1 LAFLNKRLFFF
12 LFILIVGTL
21 SLVGYYFAKPFL
33 EERLKKRS
41 SDSREIKETI
51 TIGVDNWIG
60 YFPLCSPEMQKRMR
74 NEGYRLQCEDDN
86 ADYPARMK
94 ALKQGKIDF
103 AVATVDSFLL
113 NGAKEDFPGVII
125 LVIDESK
132 GGDAIVA
139 RKSSFKSIED
149 LKNKQGYQ
157 VAFTPNSPS
166 EHLLKSVSVHFEVP
180 QLQSHSKDW
189 KVETNGSSEAL
200 QKILSG
206 KVDVAVLWEPDVS
219 RAISNPDIVKILGS
233 EDTHKLIVDILL
245 VGRHFLIDE
254 PDVTKLLLANYFRTL
269 KYYREHPDAL
279 ASDVE
284 EKVKL
289 PAEKVAIM
297 LKGAEMM
304 GLYENATNWFGVG
317 TGGSLGYEGLTDTI
331 ESTSQI
337 LVDHGDFSSSPI
349 PNKDPYRLQ
358 NRTFIKDLFEQG
370 IAGDAGVEPEAGKGP
385 GDIESLE
392 RKFSPLTDDQ
402 WKKLREIG
410 TLKIRPITF
419 QSGTSDL
426 DMAGKSELDKAA
438 ENLRHYPHFRVV
450 VSGHTGLNGDPEANK
465 ALSQERAEAVKRYL
479 MVTYNIDTN
488 RLLALGLGSE
498 KPLPRFPDESDRAY
512 NYRLPRVE
520 LNLVSEAY

>member
-1 LAFLNKRLFFF
+1 LSKRLFFF
-12 LFILIVGTL
+12 LFILIVSL
-21 SLVGYYFAKPFL
+21 SAWWAIILPSPS
-33 EERLKKRS
+33 LKRDLKEVLRFG
-41 SDSREIKETI
+41 RIKETI
-51 TIGVDNWIG
+51 HIGVDNWIG
-60 YFPLCSPEMQKRMR
+60 YFPLCGQEMQKRMR
-74 NEGYRLQCEDDN
+74 NAGYRIQCEDDN

-94 ALKQGKIDF
+94 ALSQGKLDF
-103 AVATVDSFLL
+103 AVATVDSFIL
-113 NGAKEDFPGVII
+113 NGAKEDFPGVMI

-139 RKSSFKSIED
+139 RKASFKSIED

-180 QLQSHSKDW
+180 QLQSKSTDW

-200 QKILSG
+200 QKILSS

-219 RAISNPDIVKILGS
+219 RAISNPEIVKILGT

-245 VGRHFLIDE
+245 VGRRFLIE
-254 PDVTKLLLANYFRTL
+254 APEVTKLLLANYFRTL

-279 ASDVE
+279 ASEVV

-289 PAEKVAIM
+289 PADKVAAM
-297 LKGAEMM
+297 LKGVELM
-304 GLYENATNWFGVG
+304 GLYENAANWFGVG
-317 TGGSLGYEGLTDTI
+317 TAGGLGYEGLTDTI
-331 ESTSQI
+331 ESTIQI
-337 LVDHGDFSSSPI
+337 LVSNGDFSSNPI

-358 NRTFIKDLFEQG
+358 NRTFIKDLYEQG
-370 IAGDAGVEPEAGKGP
+370 FSGDSGFEPEASKSP
-385 GDIESLE
+385 GDLDSLE
-392 RKFSPLTDDQ
+392 RKFSPLTEEQ

-410 TLKIRPITF
+410 TLKIRPVAF

-426 DMAGKSELDKAA
+426 DLGGKSELDKAA

-465 ALSQERAEAVKRYL
+465 ILSDERAEAVKRYL
-479 MVTYNIDTN
+479 MVTYNIDSN
-488 RLLALGLGSE
+488 RLLALGLGAE
-498 KPLPRFPDESDRAY
+498 KPVPRFPDETDRAY